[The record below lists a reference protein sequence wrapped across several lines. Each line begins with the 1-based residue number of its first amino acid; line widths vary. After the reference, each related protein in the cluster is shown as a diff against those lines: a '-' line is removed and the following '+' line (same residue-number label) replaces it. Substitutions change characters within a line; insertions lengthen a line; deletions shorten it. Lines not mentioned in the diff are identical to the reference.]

1 MKNVIVIG
9 GGLVGMPMAIDLSL
23 DKDIRVTIADRDRQ
37 KLSKAISQS
46 GIETIELDVTD
57 AHSLKKAVQAFDL
70 VVLAVPGHLGFGALK
85 TILESGKSV
94 VDISFFPEDLFELES
109 VAKEHGVTAVCDM
122 GVAPGMS
129 HLLTAYAMNRLDE
142 TNKIRIYVGGLPRV
156 REWPWEYKAVFS
168 PADVIEEYT
177 RPARLVRNGKLTI
190 LPALSEPEILNFPSV
205 GELEAFNS
213 DGLRSLVKTLKVPDM
228 AEKTLRY
235 PGHIDKIKVL
245 QTSGFFR
252 KEAIMIGQYPI
263 SPIEFTS
270 GLLFDAWKMKE
281 GDEDITVMKIEV
293 SGIKA
298 GKPCSIVY
306 DLYDEYDPASG
317 IHSMARTTGYAATM
331 TARALLKGM
340 IAGHGVFPPEFLAK
354 EPGLVEFIL
363 EGLRQRNVIYQET
376 ITQD

>member
-9 GGLVGMPMAIDLSL
+9 GGLVGMPMAMDLSL
-23 DKDIRVTIADRDRQ
+23 DKDIRVTLADRDLQ
-37 KLSKAISQS
+37 KLAMIKSQP
-46 GIETIELDVTD
+46 GIATLELDVTD
-57 AHSLKKAVQAFDL
+57 RHNLKRAVEPFDL

-85 TILESGKSV
+85 TILESGKTV
-94 VDISFFPEDLFELES
+94 VDISFFPEDLFELDAI
-109 VAKEHGVTAVCDM
+109 AKKHGVTAICDM

-129 HLLTAYAMNRLDE
+129 HLLSAHAMKRLDE
-142 TNKIRIYVGGLPRV
+142 TNKVRIYVGGLPKV

-177 RPARLVRNGKLTI
+177 RPARLVRDGKLII
-190 LPALSEPEILNFPSV
+190 LPALSEPEILSFPSI

-235 PGHIDKIKVL
+235 PGHIDKIKVM
-245 QTSGFFR
+245 QSSGFFC
-252 KEAIMIGQYPI
+252 KEAILINQQPI
-263 SPIEFTS
+263 SPFEFTS

-293 SGIKA
+293 SGIKE
-298 GKPCSIVY
+298 GKSHSIVY

-340 IAGHGVFPPEFLAK
+340 FADPGVFPPELLAK

-376 ITQD
+376 IKQE